1 MASTRRVRRRGV
13 NRNQPELSTLARHFE
28 VHNRSEGKSGR
39 TVEWYN
45 EVLTLFHDWLEGE
58 GLPTSLD
65 HIWEEEVREFILH
78 LQTRKGLWGD
88 ASSHTV
94 NNRVRAIRA
103 FFAWLHRRGYTD
115 EHRLKDLRPPKV
127 TEKVIEPLTPDEIK
141 RMFTSINPKTLLG
154 ARNTAIY
161 SLMLDTGLRLS
172 EVVTMKYEDVH
183 LQDRYIKVLGK
194 GNKERIVAFGATCQ
208 RWLIHYAFHFRV
220 QPVRPE
226 MNIFF
231 LSIDG
236 FPMSPSALRSLT
248 ERLSKTAGVPRLHPH
263 LLRHTYATQFLLN
276 GGDVFL
282 LKQNLGHTTLVM
294 VENYVHIASRMA
306 ALRSEGFSPLD
317 RFDVQGGRR
326 FRHVFNPESPKGQI
340 YPNAHGSSQGE
351 RSRRKRSS
359 TGR

>member
-1 MASTRRVRRRGV
+1 MV
-13 NRNQPELSTLARHFE
+13 NRRKARRPAVKKSDLDLLTLCQHFE
-28 VHNRSEGKSGR
+28 VHNRSDGKSER
-39 TVEWYN
+39 TVGWYT
-45 EVLTLFHDWLEGE
+45 EVLGLFRNWLLGE
-58 GLPTSLD
+58 GISTSLKHLGED
-65 HIWEEEVREFILH
+65 EVRAFILY
-78 LQTRKGLWGD
+78 LRGRKGQRGP

-94 NNRVRAIRA
+94 NNRVRALRA

-115 EHRLKDLRPPKV
+115 EHRLKDLRPPRV
-127 TEKVIEPLTPDEIK
+127 TEKVIEVLTADEIENIFAS
-141 RMFTSINPKTLLG
+141 MNPNTLLG

-172 EVVTMKYEDVH
+172 EVVTLKYEDVH
-183 LQDRYIKVLGK
+183 HQDRYIKVLGK

-208 RWLIHYAFHFRV
+208 RSLLHYAYHYRIE
-220 QPVRPE
+220 PVHPD
-226 MNIFF
+226 IDTFF

-236 FPMSPSALRSLT
+236 YCLSPAGLRSIT
-248 ERLSKTAGVPRLHPH
+248 KRAAKSAGVARLHPH

-294 VENYVHIASRMA
+294 VEHYVHIASGMA

-317 RFDVQGGRR
+317 RFEVKGSRR
-326 FRHVFNPESPKGQI
+326 FRHGFNPESPKGRI

-359 TGR
+359 TDR